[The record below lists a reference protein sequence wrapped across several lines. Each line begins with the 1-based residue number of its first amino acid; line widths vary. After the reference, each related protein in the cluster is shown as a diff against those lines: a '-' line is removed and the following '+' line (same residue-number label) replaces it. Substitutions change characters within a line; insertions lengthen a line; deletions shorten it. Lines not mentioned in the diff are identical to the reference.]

1 MGDHTEKINKFVE
14 ELTRDEKMLVILRD
28 ELYDGKWDLMIQD
41 LKDRL
46 NQGPY
51 IFKLAGTIEND
62 LKIIK
67 KLQAFEKKNKTDIG
81 KILRQ
86 I

>member
-1 MGDHTEKINKFVE
+1 MGEHTEKINKFVKG
-14 ELTRDEKMLVILRD
+14 LTRDEKMLVILRD

-46 NQGPY
+46 NHGPY

-67 KLQAFEKKNKTDIG
+67 KLQSFEKKNKTDIG

-86 I
+86 M

>member
-1 MGDHTEKINKFVE
+1 MGDHTEKISKFVE

-28 ELYDGKWDLMIQD
+28 ELYDGKWELMIQD

-67 KLQAFEKKNKTDIG
+67 RLQAFEKKNKTDIG